1 MSITEQVGTPSEANT
16 IIGGVPI
23 VRNPYIDIIQLADWV
38 LDGHLLTPLQIHYF
52 DFQSRGRGQVIR
64 LLLEDAGIAY
74 TDVRY
79 SFGEFIEGKDTHPML
94 SRNPTKSVPIIELGP
109 RLLTQSYPILRH
121 VARLLGEYDG
131 KTEEEKFHADLI
143 CDIAADCKS
152 SPIIHGWSGGVCGV
166 ETPIFG

>member
-1 MSITEQVGTPSEANT
+1 MTLRVRIFKCLSQNKSVHPVRQTPLLVASQSYAVL
-16 IIGGVPI
+16 I
-23 VRNPYIDIIQLADWV
+23 IDILQLADWV

-64 LLLEDAGIAY
+64 LLFEDAGIAY

-94 SRNPTKSVPIIELGP
+94 SRNPTKSVPIIELGS

-131 KTEEEKFHADLI
+131 KTEEERFHADLI

-152 SPIIHGWSGGVCGV
+152 SPTIHG
-166 ETPIFG
+166 